1 MVLRKKSENAENP
14 YKRTSRI
21 RLVLLFGGFFGIALA
36 MVGFFLWYYRLQRY
50 QDKLLR
56 YKAIQPDQQKH
67 PVDS

>member
-1 MVLRKKSENAENP
+1 MVLRKKSENAENH
-14 YKRTSRI
+14 YQRTSRI